1 MDLRRVATRYVQGT
15 DAEKIA
21 KLEDDAEELG
31 KRLAK
36 DVKLFGEGGAV
47 LRRLEKNSC

>member
-1 MDLRRVATRYVQGT
+1 MDV
-15 DAEKIA
+15 EKIA
-21 KLEDDAEELG
+21 RLEDDVEEPA